1 MENQNDNEE
10 MEIQHRLYIQDEEIN
25 VSELPSEIKQ
35 AMRNF
40 NAKLKKYE
48 ETEDEGE
55 QNDLFYE
62 LQQDDV
68 AIADDILTWWEDKN
82 SEEEEEHEVEE
93 EEEAEE
99 EEQKPVK
106 SNTPPPAPKKE
117 EVKTQTQPK
126 QEVKAPAPVVEATVT
141 PPAPVVEEVKTPP
154 APQMNPTE
162 QKVRDLIK
170 NNVISVSD
178 LTNALGAE
186 PDYPE
191 QQVGKLLLRKQYL
204 KPFYEVQ
211 N

>member
-1 MENQNDNEE
+1 MGNQNDNEE
-10 MEIQHRLYIQDEEIN
+10 MEIQHRLYIEEEEIN
-25 VSELPSEIKQ
+25 VSELPNEIKQ

-48 ETEDEGE
+48 ETEEEEE

-93 EEEAEE
+93 EEEEE
-99 EEQKPVK
+99 EKQQPVK
-106 SNTPPPAPKKE
+106 ANNPPPAPKAEVKNPTQPKEEVKTPPPAPVA
-117 EVKTQTQPK
+117 EV
-126 QEVKAPAPVVEATVT
+126 VAPPV
-141 PPAPVVEEVKTPP
+141 PVEEVKTPP

-178 LTNALGAE
+178 LTSAIGGE
-186 PDYPE
+186 PEYPE
-191 QQVGKLLLRKQYL
+191 HQVGKLLLRKQYL